1 MAFNIDEEIKSQE
14 SLITNGDN
22 EIENVRTFK
31 YLEYTITND
40 EKKTSCF
47 LYERIGAAYQ
57 KWNDLRHLLTDR

>member
-1 MAFNIDEEIKSQE
+1 MAFNIDEEIKSKE

-22 EIENVRTFK
+22 EIKNVRTFK

-40 EKKTSCF
+40 EKNTSCF

-57 KWNDLRHLLTDR
+57 KWNDLRHVLTDR

>member
-1 MAFNIDEEIKSQE
+1 MAFNIDEEIKSKE

-22 EIENVRTFK
+22 EIKNVQTFK

-47 LYERIGAAYQ
+47 LYERIGTAYQ
-57 KWNDLRHLLTDR
+57 KWNDLRHVLTDR